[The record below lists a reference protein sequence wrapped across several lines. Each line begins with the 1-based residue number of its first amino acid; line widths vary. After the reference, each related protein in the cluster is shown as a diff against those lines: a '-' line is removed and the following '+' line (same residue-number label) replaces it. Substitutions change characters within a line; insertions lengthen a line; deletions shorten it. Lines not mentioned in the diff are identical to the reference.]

1 MNIIDLAP
9 GDPRLTTDALPVL
22 AELRPH
28 LTARLLEEV
37 HAAYHPQG
45 LRFSALYDT
54 EGRCVAV
61 AGWRVIA
68 NTSAI
73 RKLYVDD
80 LVTAEAACS
89 TGAAG
94 NSSRTWRTGPASWT
108 AASWIST
115 RAPSAPTP
123 TASTCASGSRSAR
136 STSPSCCAEGRL
148 GRGPGGRGAYAGG
161 WFRGSSGLGS
171 RPADLLR
178 GAPS

>member
-37 HAAYHPQG
+37 YAAGHPQG

-80 LVTAEAACS
+80 LVTAEAARS
-89 TGAAG
+89 TGAGRELVAYLEDRARELDCRVLDLDSG
-94 NSSRTWRTGPASWT
+94 TQRTDAHRFYLRERFS
-108 AASWIST
+108 I
-115 RAPSAPTP
+115 RAFHFSK
-123 TASTCASGSRSAR
+123 
-136 STSPSCCAEGRL
+136 
-148 GRGPGGRGAYAGG
+148 
-161 WFRGSSGLGS
+161 
-171 RPADLLR
+171 LLR
-178 GAPS
+178 

>member
-37 HAAYHPQG
+37 HAAGHPQG

-80 LVTAEAACS
+80 LVTAEAARS
-89 TGAAG
+89 TGAGRELVAYLEDRARELDCRVLDLDSG
-94 NSSRTWRTGPASWT
+94 TQRTDAHRFYLRERFS
-108 AASWIST
+108 IS
-115 RAPSAPTP
+115 AFHF
-123 TASTCASGSRSAR
+123 GK
-136 STSPSCCAEGRL
+136 
-148 GRGPGGRGAYAGG
+148 
-161 WFRGSSGLGS
+161 
-171 RPADLLR
+171 LLR
-178 GAPS
+178 

>member
-37 HAAYHPQG
+37 YAAGHPQG

-80 LVTAEAACS
+80 LVTAEAARS
-89 TGAAG
+89 TGAGRELVAYLEDRARELDCRVLDLDSG
-94 NSSRTWRTGPASWT
+94 TQRTDAHRFYLRERFSIHAFHFSK
-108 AASWIST
+108 
-115 RAPSAPTP
+115 
-123 TASTCASGSRSAR
+123 
-136 STSPSCCAEGRL
+136 
-148 GRGPGGRGAYAGG
+148 
-161 WFRGSSGLGS
+161 
-171 RPADLLR
+171 LLR
-178 GAPS
+178 

>member
-37 HAAYHPQG
+37 YAAGHPQG

-68 NTSAI
+68 NTSAV

-80 LVTAEAACS
+80 LVTAEAARS
-89 TGAAG
+89 TGAGRELVAYLEDRARELDCRVLDLDSG
-94 NSSRTWRTGPASWT
+94 TQRTDAHRFYLRERFS
-108 AASWIST
+108 I
-115 RAPSAPTP
+115 RAFHFTK
-123 TASTCASGSRSAR
+123 
-136 STSPSCCAEGRL
+136 
-148 GRGPGGRGAYAGG
+148 
-161 WFRGSSGLGS
+161 
-171 RPADLLR
+171 LLR
-178 GAPS
+178 

>member
-37 HAAYHPQG
+37 YAAGHPQG

-80 LVTAEAACS
+80 LVTAEAARS
-89 TGAAG
+89 TGAGRELVACLEDRARELDCRVLDLDSG
-94 NSSRTWRTGPASWT
+94 TQRTDAHRFYLRERFS
-108 AASWIST
+108 I
-115 RAPSAPTP
+115 RAFHFSK
-123 TASTCASGSRSAR
+123 
-136 STSPSCCAEGRL
+136 
-148 GRGPGGRGAYAGG
+148 
-161 WFRGSSGLGS
+161 
-171 RPADLLR
+171 LLR
-178 GAPS
+178 

>member
-37 HAAYHPQG
+37 HAAGHPQG

-80 LVTAEAACS
+80 LVTAEAARS
-89 TGAAG
+89 TGAGRELVAYLEDRARELDCRVLDLDSG
-94 NSSRTWRTGPASWT
+94 TQRTDAHRFYLRERFS
-108 AASWIST
+108 I
-115 RAPSAPTP
+115 RAFHFTK
-123 TASTCASGSRSAR
+123 
-136 STSPSCCAEGRL
+136 
-148 GRGPGGRGAYAGG
+148 
-161 WFRGSSGLGS
+161 
-171 RPADLLR
+171 LLR
-178 GAPS
+178 

>member
-37 HAAYHPQG
+37 HAAGHPQG

-80 LVTAEAACS
+80 LVTAEAARS
-89 TGAAG
+89 TGAGRELVAYLG
-94 NSSRTWRTGPASWT
+94 DRARELDCRVLDLDSGTQRTDAHRFYLRERFS
-108 AASWIST
+108 I
-115 RAPSAPTP
+115 RAFHFTK
-123 TASTCASGSRSAR
+123 
-136 STSPSCCAEGRL
+136 
-148 GRGPGGRGAYAGG
+148 
-161 WFRGSSGLGS
+161 
-171 RPADLLR
+171 LLR
-178 GAPS
+178 

>member
-37 HAAYHPQG
+37 HAAGHPQG

-80 LVTAEAACS
+80 LVTAEAARS
-89 TGAAG
+89 TGAGRELVAYLEDRARVLDCRVLDLDSG
-94 NSSRTWRTGPASWT
+94 TQRTDAHRFYLRERFS
-108 AASWIST
+108 I
-115 RAPSAPTP
+115 RAFHFTK
-123 TASTCASGSRSAR
+123 
-136 STSPSCCAEGRL
+136 
-148 GRGPGGRGAYAGG
+148 
-161 WFRGSSGLGS
+161 
-171 RPADLLR
+171 LLR
-178 GAPS
+178 

>member
-1 MNIIDLAP
+1 MKIIDLP
-9 GDPRLTTDALPVL
+9 PDDPRLTADALPVL

-37 HAAYHPQG
+37 YAAGHPQG

-80 LVTAEAACS
+80 LVTAEAARS
-89 TGAAG
+89 TGAGRELVAYLEDRARELDCRVLDLDSG
-94 NSSRTWRTGPASWT
+94 TQRTDAHRFYLRERFS
-108 AASWIST
+108 IS
-115 RAPSAPTP
+115 AFHF
-123 TASTCASGSRSAR
+123 GK
-136 STSPSCCAEGRL
+136 
-148 GRGPGGRGAYAGG
+148 
-161 WFRGSSGLGS
+161 
-171 RPADLLR
+171 LLR
-178 GAPS
+178 

>member
-37 HAAYHPQG
+37 HAAGHPQG

-80 LVTAEAACS
+80 LVTAEAA
-89 TGAAG
+89 
-94 NSSRTWRTGPASWT
+94 R
-108 AASWIST
+108 
-115 RAPSAPTP
+115 
-123 TASTCASGSRSAR
+123 
-136 STSPSCCAEGRL
+136 
-148 GRGPGGRGAYAGG
+148 
-161 WFRGSSGLGS
+161 SSGAGRELVAYLEDRARELDCRVLDLDSGTQRTDAHRFYLRERFS
-171 RPADLLR
+171 IRAFHFTKLLR
-178 GAPS
+178 